1 MQDKYYKLPYAFF
14 ENEKYR
20 GLTANEG
27 YIYCVLYARYELSL
41 RHNDFHDE
49 YGTFAYYTVQGL
61 MSYVGIGSNATV
73 VNALKHLE
81 ELGLIT
87 RRKGKTGQPDKI
99 YVNEPEPAQKLE
111 LKYDDDIDFMFPG
124 LRGLITADELR
135 ELKKVIDALHS
146 EKRDFYKIGNE
157 EKPAR
162 MILNHIML
170 LATSD
175 VVNVI
180 YKMREY
186 SDNIKNRFMYLMNSL
201 YDAA

>member
-1 MQDKYYKLPYAFF
+1 MIDKYYKLPYAFF
-14 ENEKYR
+14 ENDKYS
-20 GLTANEG
+20 GLTANEKL
-27 YIYCVLYARYELSL
+27 IYCVLYARYELSM

-49 YGTFAYYTVQGL
+49 YGTFVYYTVQGL
-61 MSYVGIGSNATV
+61 MSYVGIASKPTAT
-73 VNALKHLE
+73 NGLKHLE

-111 LKYDDDIDFMFPG
+111 LKYNDDIDFMFPG
-124 LRGLITADELR
+124 LRGLITADELG
-135 ELKKVIDALHS
+135 ELKKVIAALAS
-146 EKRDFYKIGNE
+146 GKRDSYKIGDE
-157 EKPAR
+157 QKPTQ

-180 YKMREY
+180 YKMREH
-186 SDNIKNRFMYLMNSL
+186 SEIKNRFMYLMNSL